1 MYGGEFVKN
10 WINIEKENSDIVLS
24 SRIRLARNLKT
35 VPFPN
40 KLTVDEAKDIV
51 NKVEEA
57 FYKFPYSKEEFQ
69 SIHLWEN
76 EKFLNEVYLEKHLI
90 SKGLIRHT
98 KASAFIV
105 DKSETTSIMINEEDH
120 LRLQTITGGLGFK
133 EAFEYINKIDDFLE
147 EKLDYAFDEKLGYI
161 TSCPTN
167 IGTGLRASVMIHLPI
182 LTLNKEIVR
191 ILNGITQIGMTIR
204 GLYGEGSRAYGNLY
218 QISNQITLGR
228 TEDQILNNLESIV
241 NQIIEQEYL
250 ARDRMLNKHK
260 YELEDKIFR
269 SLGILKA
276 ATILTTREVL
286 GLISNVRLGV
296 EMGIVKDIDKSI
308 LNNLLIDIQPATIE
322 YLAKKELL
330 DIEERAKRAEIV
342 KEALKN
348 VKL

>member
-1 MYGGEFVKN
+1 MQN
-10 WINIEKENSDIVLS
+10 WINAKNENSDIVLS
-24 SRIRLARNLKT
+24 SRIRLARNLKK

-40 KLTVDEAKDIV
+40 KLTVDGAKDIV

-57 FYKFPYSKEEFQ
+57 FYEFPYSKEEFQ

-76 EKFLNEVYLEKHLI
+76 QKVLNEVYLEKHLI
-90 SKGLIRHT
+90 SKGLIKHA

-105 DKSETTSIMINEEDH
+105 DKSETASIMINEEDH
-120 LRLQTITGGLGFK
+120 LRIQTITGGLGFK
-133 EAFEYINKIDDFLE
+133 EAFEYINKTDDFLE

-182 LTLNKEIVR
+182 LTLNKDIVR

-228 TEDQILNNLESIV
+228 TEDQILNNLEGIV
-241 NQIIEQEYL
+241 NQVIEQEQL
-250 ARDRMLNKHK
+250 AREMMLNKHK

-269 SLGILKA
+269 SLGVLKA

-308 LNNLLIDIQPATIE
+308 LNNLLVNIQPSTIE
-322 YLAKKELL
+322 YLAEKELV
-330 DIEERAKRAEIV
+330 DIEERAKRAKIV

>member
-1 MYGGEFVKN
+1 MQN
-10 WINIEKENSDIVLS
+10 WINAKNENSDIVLS
-24 SRIRLARNLKT
+24 SRIRLARNLKK

-40 KLTVDEAKDIV
+40 KLTVDDAKDIV

-57 FYKFPYSKEEFQ
+57 FYEFPYSKEEFQ
-69 SIHLWEN
+69 SIYLWEN
-76 EKFLNEVYLEKHLI
+76 QKALNEVYLEKHLI
-90 SKGLIRHT
+90 SKGLIKHA

-147 EKLDYAFDEKLGYI
+147 GKLDYAFDEKLGYI

-191 ILNGITQIGMTIR
+191 ILNGITQVGMTIR

-228 TEDQILNNLESIV
+228 TEDQILNNLEGIV
-241 NQIIEQEYL
+241 NQVIEQEHL
-250 ARDRMLNKHK
+250 AREMMLNKHK

-269 SLGILKA
+269 SLGVLKA

-308 LNNLLIDIQPATIE
+308 LNNLLVNIQPSTIE
-322 YLAKKELL
+322 YLAEKELV
-330 DIEERAKRAEIV
+330 DIEERAKRAKIV